1 MLSRSVYGGIRKTVV
16 AGLFLTTAAFAL
28 PAVAQEVTVG
38 VRGGPESI
46 DPHFAPIGTHVSAM
60 RNIYD
65 TLVSRD
71 NNLQTEPGLAVSWG
85 PIDELTW
92 EFKLREG
99 VTFHD
104 GTPFTAS
111 DVKFSV
117 ERVPTITGITGGL
130 RAYVK
135 RIADTIVVD
144 DLTVHFK
151 TDTPAAG
158 LPADLARVFIVSQKA
173 VEGKESSDF
182 VSGDAAAGTGPFKYV
197 SWEPRG
203 DLVVE
208 RNDNYWGGDVPWATV
223 TFKEISN
230 DSARVAALLSG
241 DVDMINYAPPA
252 SITRLQREDGI
263 TLRVRPETL
272 CRITEFSEHESNGR
286 ELDEGERVAV
296 EVLPV
301 LGQSAAAVEPGD
313 GAFDH
318 PTPGLDDEALH
329 PIGSLDDLGL
339 EIGQDAGQ
347 GAVKDRALIGAVGE
361 QFPEKGKQTE
371 QGRQQRETAVAIL
384 NVGGGDDAVQQQ
396 ALRIDQNMPLLAL
409 DQLAGIEAVAVD
421 ASPPFSALF
430 TL

>member
-1 MLSRSVYGGIRKTVV
+1 MGWRSIKKVHNDWRTDPVEWPVLHDRVVEVDLDNRISINDALGAKHILQSAELQTSLATLEDERICPIRRLATVEIEQSGKFQKSFEFLPNILSVVGGIFGRPGGTDAVL
-16 AGLFLTTAAFAL
+16 GNNIEIAAQHSL
-28 PAVAQEVTVG
+28 
-38 VRGGPESI
+38 
-46 DPHFAPIGTHVSAM
+46 
-60 RNIYD
+60 
-65 TLVSRD
+65 
-71 NNLQTEPGLAVSWG
+71 
-85 PIDELTW
+85 
-92 EFKLREG
+92 
-99 VTFHD
+99 
-104 GTPFTAS
+104 
-111 DVKFSV
+111 
-117 ERVPTITGITGGL
+117 
-130 RAYVK
+130 
-135 RIADTIVVD
+135 
-144 DLTVHFK
+144 
-151 TDTPAAG
+151 
-158 LPADLARVFIVSQKA
+158 
-173 VEGKESSDF
+173 
-182 VSGDAAAGTGPFKYV
+182 
-197 SWEPRG
+197 
-203 DLVVE
+203 
-208 RNDNYWGGDVPWATV
+208 
-223 TFKEISN
+223 
-230 DSARVAALLSG
+230 
-241 DVDMINYAPPA
+241 
-252 SITRLQREDGI
+252 
-263 TLRVRPETL
+263 LRVRPETL

-347 GAVKDRALIGAVGE
+347 DAVKDRPLIGAVGE

>member
-1 MLSRSVYGGIRKTVV
+1 M
-16 AGLFLTTAAFAL
+16 
-28 PAVAQEVTVG
+28 
-38 VRGGPESI
+38 
-46 DPHFAPIGTHVSAM
+46 AP
-60 RNIYD
+60 R
-65 TLVSRD
+65 
-71 NNLQTEPGLAVSWG
+71 
-85 PIDELTW
+85 
-92 EFKLREG
+92 
-99 VTFHD
+99 
-104 GTPFTAS
+104 
-111 DVKFSV
+111 
-117 ERVPTITGITGGL
+117 
-130 RAYVK
+130 
-135 RIADTIVVD
+135 
-144 DLTVHFK
+144 
-151 TDTPAAG
+151 
-158 LPADLARVFIVSQKA
+158 
-173 VEGKESSDF
+173 
-182 VSGDAAAGTGPFKYV
+182 
-197 SWEPRG
+197 
-203 DLVVE
+203 
-208 RNDNYWGGDVPWATV
+208 
-223 TFKEISN
+223 
-230 DSARVAALLSG
+230 
-241 DVDMINYAPPA
+241 PA
-252 SITRLQREDGI
+252 SSP
-263 TLRVRPETL
+263 LRVRPETL

-347 GAVKDRALIGAVGE
+347 GAVKDRPLIGAVGE

>member
-1 MLSRSVYGGIRKTVV
+1 MTLYVPQKYPVV
-16 AGLFLTTAAFAL
+16 MQNSKVSTADEINGWDSPNVTT
-28 PAVAQEVTVG
+28 Q
-38 VRGGPESI
+38 
-46 DPHFAPIGTHVSAM
+46 SAM
-60 RNIYD
+60 CC
-65 TLVSRD
+65 
-71 NNLQTEPGLAVSWG
+71 
-85 PIDELTW
+85 
-92 EFKLREG
+92 
-99 VTFHD
+99 
-104 GTPFTAS
+104 
-111 DVKFSV
+111 FSV
-117 ERVPTITGITGGL
+117 LRSCRATPHIRRRRIKKCNFQRPTT
-130 RAYVK
+130 
-135 RIADTIVVD
+135 
-144 DLTVHFK
+144 
-151 TDTPAAG
+151 
-158 LPADLARVFIVSQKA
+158 LAFRS
-173 VEGKESSDF
+173 EGRRS
-182 VSGDAAAGTGPFKYV
+182 
-197 SWEPRG
+197 
-203 DLVVE
+203 
-208 RNDNYWGGDVPWATV
+208 
-223 TFKEISN
+223 SN
-230 DSARVAALLSG
+230 DFTV
-241 DVDMINYAPPA
+241 
-252 SITRLQREDGI
+252 
-263 TLRVRPETL
+263 RVRPETL